1 LILLRTLQFF
11 LLHLYHHLISARD
24 LKEGDLFRV
33 GFTDAVCSLNKISYE
48 YGRVWVKIN
57 FYDGEENICNI
68 SGHDEV
74 YKIIRDKY
82 E

>member
-1 LILLRTLQFF
+1 MKENTVKI
-11 LLHLYHHLISARD
+11 YARD